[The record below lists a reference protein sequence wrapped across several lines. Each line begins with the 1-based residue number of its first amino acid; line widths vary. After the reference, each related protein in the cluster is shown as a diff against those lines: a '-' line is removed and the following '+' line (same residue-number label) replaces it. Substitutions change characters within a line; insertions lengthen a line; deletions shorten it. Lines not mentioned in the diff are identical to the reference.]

1 MAIVF
6 SRLLVYLA
14 FFPTFSRTK
23 YRHFWHGNQGNPITV
38 HREEVFERIAQEERE
53 AAMPKRLGQRSRKA

>member
-1 MAIVF
+1 MARQNAENAAFSANRMAIVF

-23 YRHFWHGNQGNPITV
+23 YRHFWHANQGNPDPSY
-38 HREEVFERIAQEERE
+38 A
-53 AAMPKRLGQRSRKA
+53 

>member
-23 YRHFWHGNQGNPITV
+23 YRHFWHGNQGNPYPRYTLRCEWSRFGGP
-38 HREEVFERIAQEERE
+38 REMKFTERSPPDE
-53 AAMPKRLGQRSRKA
+53 AGR